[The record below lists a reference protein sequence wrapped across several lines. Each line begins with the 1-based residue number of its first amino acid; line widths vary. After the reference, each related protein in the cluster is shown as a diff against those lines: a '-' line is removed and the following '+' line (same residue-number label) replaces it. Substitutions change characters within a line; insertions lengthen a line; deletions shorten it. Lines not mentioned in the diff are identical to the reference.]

1 MRTVYVMGAG
11 ASKHV
16 GYPLISG
23 MSKQLFDWMAAYP
36 NDMFRSSADF
46 LVERFGTDPNIEDVI
61 TEIDSLIDSNMK
73 DRLQHFTLVTARQQL
88 FDSLRE
94 WFRELHLR
102 PAVAYAKFADEV
114 IQAGDVV
121 ITFNYDDSLERE
133 LRRAGKWDVS
143 LGYGFPLSTTPQPS
157 PVTVLKLHGSTN
169 WFASIFGGATSG
181 MGQVDIDEGSI
192 GQHPVIHR
200 ADLEFLGYPNFSG
213 HIYPGGGAFPSLIL
227 PGRNKQFFYRTSFG
241 NEWKLFFDSLWYQAC
256 AALKEADN
264 IVICGYGMAPADNRA
279 CDMILRS
286 PNTKVKVEIVCG
298 SQGKRV
304 ENDFRNAGYEN
315 VIVDAKGYFEDWV
328 ERRAQEE
335 TRKENLNVNQVVRA
349 LDGSTPVMKLQQ

>member
-23 MSKQLFDWMAAYP
+23 MSKQLFEWMAVYP
-36 NDMFRSSADF
+36 NDMFRNSADF

-73 DRLQHFTLVTARQQL
+73 DRLQHFKLVTARQRL

-102 PAVAYAKFADEV
+102 PAFAYAKFANEV
-114 IQAGDVV
+114 IQTGDVV

-157 PVTVLKLHGSTN
+157 SVTVL
-169 WFASIFGGATSG
+169 ASILGGATSG

-192 GQHPVIHR
+192 GQHPVIPK

-213 HIYPGGGAFPSLIL
+213 YVYPGGGAFPSLIL

-241 NEWKLFFDSLWYQAC
+241 NEWKLFFDSLWCQAG
-256 AALKEADN
+256 AALTQADK
-264 IVICGYGMAPADNRA
+264 IVICGYGMAP
-279 CDMILRS
+279 S
-286 PNTKVKVEIVCG
+286 PTAVKMSSSSAV
-298 SQGKRV
+298 
-304 ENDFRNAGYEN
+304 
-315 VIVDAKGYFEDWV
+315 
-328 ERRAQEE
+328 RRQ
-335 TRKENLNVNQVVRA
+335 RL
-349 LDGSTPVMKLQQ
+349 GM

>member
-1 MRTVYVMGAG
+1 MKTVFVMGAG

-23 MSKQLFDWMAAYP
+23 MSKQLFEWMVAYP

-46 LVERFGTDPNIEDVI
+46 LFERFGTDPNIEDVI
-61 TEIDSLIDSNMK
+61 TEIDSLIESNMK
-73 DRLQHFTLVTARQQL
+73 DRLQHWTLVTARQQL

-94 WFRELHLR
+94 WFREVR

-181 MGQVDIDEGSI
+181 MGQIDIEEGSI
-192 GQHPVIHR
+192 GQHPVIHK
-200 ADLEFLGYPNFSG
+200 ADLEFLGYRIF
-213 HIYPGGGAFPSLIL
+213 PGTSIRAGAL
-227 PGRNKQFFYRTSFG
+227 
-241 NEWKLFFDSLWYQAC
+241 
-256 AALKEADN
+256 
-264 IVICGYGMAPADNRA
+264 
-279 CDMILRS
+279 S
-286 PNTKVKVEIVCG
+286 PV
-298 SQGKRV
+298 
-304 ENDFRNAGYEN
+304 
-315 VIVDAKGYFEDWV
+315 
-328 ERRAQEE
+328 
-335 TRKENLNVNQVVRA
+335 
-349 LDGSTPVMKLQQ
+349 